1 MKNKKRIITSVLA
14 CALAGAMTIG
24 GTMAYI
30 TSRDAK
36 TNTFKVAKG
45 EITLTE
51 PKWDAKNPNGTASG
65 LIPNASVD
73 KDPTIKT
80 DSEIPLIV
88 FMKVS
93 VPKQTFT
100 KVNDDGTSA
109 GDVTEELLTLK
120 TSTSDKTTTFNTAGG
135 WVKLSDADSADGKT
149 HDYILGYTKIM
160 SKNGNATSAPAFNYA
175 TLKNVVEGYSGTP
188 SGTYK
193 TLSTDDSFSVPV
205 KAYSIQAQ
213 YLPGIT
219 VNENSSTDD
228 KDWTIDKDNLVKAY
242 DMAVGLK

>member
-1 MKNKKRIITSVLA
+1 MKKANKKRVMTSALA
-14 CALAGAMTIG
+14 CILAGAMTVG

-45 EITLTE
+45 EITLEE
-51 PKWDAKNPNGTASG
+51 PKWDKKNPTGTATG

-80 DSEIPLIV
+80 DSEVPLIV

-93 VPKQTFT
+93 VPKGTFT
-100 KVNDDGTSA
+100 KVNNDGTSA
-109 GDVTEELLTLK
+109 GDVTEELVTLK
-120 TSTSDKTTTFNTAGG
+120 TSESDKTTTFNEAGG
-135 WVKLSDADSADGKT
+135 WVKISDTDSAKS

-160 SKNGNATSAPAFNYA
+160 SKAGNTSSTPAFNYA
-175 TLKNVVEGYSGTP
+175 TLKNVVEGYTGTP

-193 TLSTDDSFSVPV
+193 ALSVDDAFSVPV
-205 KAYSIQAQ
+205 QAYSIQAE
-213 YLPGIT
+213 YLPGVT
-219 VNENSSTDD
+219 VNKTGASD
-228 KDWTIDKDNLVKAY
+228 KDWTIDKDNLTKAY
-242 DMAVGLK
+242 KMAAGLK